1 MNWKRSVFTF
11 SISPQFNINRDAMV
25 YARIASG
32 YRPGGPNVA
41 LPGFPSTVDSE
52 TVTSYEAGV
61 KASFLDRM
69 VSLDAAVFLLD
80 WNDLQIGQA
89 FANGING
96 LVNAGTAQSKGFEAA
111 LTVLPATGAHAG
123 RELRLRRRGMH
134 SNDAQ
139 LHRRRPAS
147 EHSEGER
154 RSNRQ
159 LRLPVERHGRRSCR
173 RCFQIC
179 RRSHL
184 GR

>member
-1 MNWKRSVFTF
+1 
-11 SISPQFNINRDAMV
+11 MV

-41 LPGFPSTVDSE
+41 LPGFPATVDSE

-96 LVNAGTAQSKGFEAA
+96 LVNAGTARSKGFEAA
-111 LTVLPATGAHAG
+111 LSGLSGYRGSRWVRTSLMPTRNALKRRPTAPTATGCRAS
-123 RELRLRRRGMH
+123 RRR
-134 SNDAQ
+134 A
-139 LHRRRPAS
+139 A
-147 EHSEGER
+147 
-154 RSNRQ
+154 RSQ
-159 LRLPVERHGRRSCR
+159 PITSSL
-173 RCFQIC
+173 
-179 RRSHL
+179 
-184 GR
+184 